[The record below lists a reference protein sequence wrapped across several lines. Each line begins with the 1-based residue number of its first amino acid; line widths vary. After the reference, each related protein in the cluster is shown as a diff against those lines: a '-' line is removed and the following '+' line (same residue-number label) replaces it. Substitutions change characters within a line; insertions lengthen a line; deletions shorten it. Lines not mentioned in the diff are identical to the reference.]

1 MSEQDEV
8 KWLQG
13 LRVGDDRAFK
23 VLFEKY
29 YASLCA
35 FATNFVNDPD
45 VAEDIVQE
53 IFFKLYTDKP
63 TFDVVVALKSYL
75 YLVTKNQCL
84 NYLKHARIEQ
94 EYMSFLK
101 ERETTTFFF
110 NQIVEQELL
119 ALLSEAI
126 QDLPEQTGQV
136 FQLVMEGFDN
146 AEIAEKLNLSIDS
159 VIVEESVRRY
169 NGYPFIPVEL
179 LNLQESVIQVTLFLY
194 LIVFKS

>member
-126 QDLPEQTGQV
+126 HEYL
-136 FQLVMEGFDN
+136 
-146 AEIAEKLNLSIDS
+146 
-159 VIVEESVRRY
+159 SVRETVATAFLHIVQNVGHALVHVLGR
-169 NGYPFIPVEL
+169 VAVL
-179 LNLQESVIQVTLFLY
+179 LC
-194 LIVFKS
+194 K

>member
-1 MSEQDEV
+1 MIGLKIVLMPKREEQFLQRINAKQPEAFRELFSEFYNS
-8 KWLQG
+8 L
-13 LRVGDDRAFK
+13 
-23 VLFEKY
+23 VLF
-29 YASLCA
+29 AMG
-35 FATNFVNDPD
+35 FVEQQD

-63 TFDVVVALKSYL
+63 AFDVVVALKSYL

-136 FQLVMEGFDN
+136 FQLLMEGFDN

-159 VIVEESVRRY
+159 VKSHKKR
-169 NGYPFIPVEL
+169 GKQL
-179 LNLQESVIQVTLFLY
+179 LKSRLGDITVILLFL
-194 LIVFKS
+194 SNC

>member
-1 MSEQDEV
+1 MVEQNEV
-8 KWLQG
+8 QWFQG
-13 LRVGDDRAFK
+13 LKMGDDRAFK

-35 FATNFVNDPD
+35 FATNFVDDSD

-75 YLVTKNQCL
+75 YLATKNQCL

-94 EYMSFLK
+94 EYMSSLK

-126 QDLPEQTGQV
+126 LDLPRQTGQV

-159 VIVEESVRRY
+159 VKSHKKR
-169 NGYPFIPVEL
+169 GKQL
-179 LNLQESVIQVTLFLY
+179 LKNRLGDITAILLFL
-194 LIVFKS
+194 SNC

>member
-13 LRVGDDRAFK
+13 FKVGDDRAFK

-84 NYLKHARIEQ
+84 NY
-94 EYMSFLK
+94 
-101 ERETTTFFF
+101 
-110 NQIVEQELL
+110 
-119 ALLSEAI
+119 
-126 QDLPEQTGQV
+126 
-136 FQLVMEGFDN
+136 
-146 AEIAEKLNLSIDS
+146 
-159 VIVEESVRRY
+159 
-169 NGYPFIPVEL
+169 
-179 LNLQESVIQVTLFLY
+179 
-194 LIVFKS
+194 

>member
-63 TFDVVVALKSYL
+63 TFDVVVAL
-75 YLVTKNQCL
+75 
-84 NYLKHARIEQ
+84 
-94 EYMSFLK
+94 
-101 ERETTTFFF
+101 
-110 NQIVEQELL
+110 
-119 ALLSEAI
+119 LSEAT

-136 FQLVMEGFDN
+136 FQLVMEVFDN

-159 VIVEESVRRY
+159 VKSHKKR
-169 NGYPFIPVEL
+169 GKQL
-179 LNLQESVIQVTLFLY
+179 LKSRLGDITVILLFL
-194 LIVFKS
+194 SNC

>member
-1 MSEQDEV
+1 MIGLKIVLMTKREESFLQRINTKQPEAFRELFSEFYNS
-8 KWLQG
+8 L
-13 LRVGDDRAFK
+13 
-23 VLFEKY
+23 VLF
-29 YASLCA
+29 AMG
-35 FATNFVNDPD
+35 FVEQQD

-63 TFDVVVALKSYL
+63 AFDVVVALKSYL

-159 VIVEESVRRY
+159 VKSHKKR
-169 NGYPFIPVEL
+169 GKQL
-179 LNLQESVIQVTLFLY
+179 LKSRLGDITVILLFL
-194 LIVFKS
+194 SNC

>member
-1 MSEQDEV
+1 MIGLKIVLMTKREEQFLQRINTKQPEAFRELFSEFYNS
-8 KWLQG
+8 L
-13 LRVGDDRAFK
+13 
-23 VLFEKY
+23 VLF
-29 YASLCA
+29 AMG
-35 FATNFVNDPD
+35 FVEQQD

-63 TFDVVVALKSYL
+63 AFDVVVALKSYL

-159 VIVEESVRRY
+159 VKSHKKR
-169 NGYPFIPVEL
+169 GKQL
-179 LNLQESVIQVTLFLY
+179 LKSRLGDITAILLFL
-194 LIVFKS
+194 SNC

>member
-63 TFDVVVALKSYL
+63 AFDVVVALKSYL
-75 YLVTKNQCL
+75 YLSP
-84 NYLKHARIEQ
+84 RI
-94 EYMSFLK
+94 
-101 ERETTTFFF
+101 
-110 NQIVEQELL
+110 NV
-119 ALLSEAI
+119 
-126 QDLPEQTGQV
+126 
-136 FQLVMEGFDN
+136 
-146 AEIAEKLNLSIDS
+146 
-159 VIVEESVRRY
+159 
-169 NGYPFIPVEL
+169 
-179 LNLQESVIQVTLFLY
+179 
-194 LIVFKS
+194 

>member
-1 MSEQDEV
+1 MPKREEQFLQRINTKQPEAFRELFSEFYNS
-8 KWLQG
+8 L
-13 LRVGDDRAFK
+13 
-23 VLFEKY
+23 VLF
-29 YASLCA
+29 AMV
-35 FATNFVNDPD
+35 FVEQQD

-159 VIVEESVRRY
+159 VKSHKKR
-169 NGYPFIPVEL
+169 GKQL
-179 LNLQESVIQVTLFLY
+179 LKSRLGDITAILLFQ
-194 LIVFKS
+194 SNC

>member
-1 MSEQDEV
+1 MIGLKIVLMTKREEQFLQRINTKQPEAFRELFSEFYNS
-8 KWLQG
+8 L
-13 LRVGDDRAFK
+13 
-23 VLFEKY
+23 VLF
-29 YASLCA
+29 AMG
-35 FATNFVNDPD
+35 FVEQQD

-159 VIVEESVRRY
+159 VKSHKKR
-169 NGYPFIPVEL
+169 GKQL
-179 LNLQESVIQVTLFLY
+179 LKSRLGDITAILLFL
-194 LIVFKS
+194 SNC